1 MKMIVIL
8 AAMLLV
14 ACGSVL
20 ICGCRNR
27 HPHPVT
33 YIDVGTLV
41 SIDVVPTS
49 FNEHVKCRVETTKG
63 VYIIRRIVSGEKGV
77 LVRKSSNGYL
87 YIGDN
92 PRGSRI
98 LGRS

>member
-1 MKMIVIL
+1 MKTIVIL
-8 AAMLLV
+8 AVVLLV

-20 ICGCRNR
+20 IYGCKNR
-27 HPHPVT
+27 PSIT
-33 YIDVGTLV
+33 YTDVGTLV

-63 VYIIRRIVSGEKGV
+63 VYIIRRIVSGEKGA
-77 LVRKSSNGYL
+77 LVRKSSDGYL

-92 PRGSRI
+92 SRGSRI
-98 LGRS
+98 I